1 MSITGYVKQRYIQC
15 DMESQEKLQLTVL
28 EEVIRTSRMPS
39 QRGWHLIW
47 VLKCVRVVRQRSKD
61 TLSNMLNMWTNQE
74 LWKEH
79 GLFRENLTVSSDL
92 NEGLES
98 E

>member
-15 DMESQEKLQLTVL
+15 DMESQEELQLIVP
-28 EEVIRTSRMPS
+28 EEVIRTSRMSS

-61 TLSNMLNMWTNQE
+61 TLSSMLNMWTNQE
-74 LWKEH
+74 CWKEH
-79 GLFRENLTVSSDL
+79 GLFRENLAVLSDL
-92 NEGLES
+92 SEGLES